1 MAISLD
7 EAKKKK
13 TTEPKEENV
22 SLVDM
27 VVENDDINDEDMDDI
42 DVEKPNIMDKA
53 SDKINNIS
61 FIQILKENKKDTM
74 VCAIILVIGLV
85 LIGIFSF
92 AKSIFGEELM
102 AQNKKYNDLQ
112 NSIHELEITNDYKV
126 AAGAGENIES
136 YNVSN
141 TATNINWIGD
151 KVDVAR
157 WMTDES
163 YFWTWIEPAFS
174 YSSAT
179 EYNEMKATY
188 YQALGSCYF
197 TTSFL
202 APYDHTTDLSFDAN
216 RDGQLSGK
224 ETEAANVAFS
234 CDTNKSKFFTY
245 PIGEKMDGSY
255 EYLALVP
262 MHSKGSS
269 QYIMVA
275 FTYEVIH
282 NTRADGAEEIVIS
295 NFNCWAPDK
304 EALYVVY

>member
-1 MAISLD
+1 M
-7 EAKKKK
+7 KKLQCQQY
-13 TTEPKEENV
+13 TH
-22 SLVDM
+22 
-27 VVENDDINDEDMDDI
+27 
-42 DVEKPNIMDKA
+42 
-53 SDKINNIS
+53 
-61 FIQILKENKKDTM
+61 
-74 VCAIILVIGLV
+74 CAIILIVGLV

-92 AKSIFGEELM
+92 AKGIFEDEWKIQDGVNNE
-102 AQNKKYNDLQ
+102 LQ
-112 NSIHELEITNDYKV
+112 NSINDLAKSEDYIAATGTGEI
-126 AAGAGENIES
+126 IES
-136 YNVSN
+136 HKVNDS
-141 TATNINWIGD
+141 ATNINWIGD

-224 ETEAANVAFS
+224 EAEAANVAFS

-255 EYLALVP
+255 EYLAFVP

-282 NTRADGAEEIVIS
+282 NTKADGAEEIVIS
-295 NFNCWAPDK
+295 DFNCWAPDK
-304 EALYVVY
+304 EALYIVN